1 MSLLTAFTT
10 QLELFSKEI
19 CNLYPD
25 DSDLNLGHSL
35 IVVFK
40 KTNPRKLLQ
49 IYNTYVSDFKDYI
62 DNKDESFFLNHDFK
76 DIATKN
82 KNDELT
88 FSLVIK
94 LKEYWS
100 ELSDNNKE
108 TSWKF
113 FQVLNKLTDK
123 INQIDQKN

>member
-19 CNLYPD
+19 CNLYPN

-35 IVVFK
+35 IIVFK
-40 KTNPRKLLQ
+40 KTNPRKLLE
-49 IYNTYVSDFKDYI
+49 IYNTYVIDFRQYI
-62 DNKDESFFLNHDFK
+62 DNKDESFFLNHDLK
-76 DIATKN
+76 DIAEKN
-82 KNDELT
+82 KNNEMT
-88 FSLVIK
+88 FSLVVK

-108 TSWKF
+108 ITWKY

-123 INQIDQKN
+123 IEEN

>member
-19 CNLYPD
+19 CNLYPN

-35 IVVFK
+35 IIVFK
-40 KTNPRKLLQ
+40 KTNPRKLLE
-49 IYNTYVSDFKDYI
+49 IYNTYVIDFRKYI

-76 DIATKN
+76 DIAEKN
-82 KNDELT
+82 KNNEMT

-100 ELSDNNKE
+100 ELSDNNKK
-108 TSWKF
+108 SRGNIFKF
-113 FQVLNKLTDK
+113 
-123 INQIDQKN
+123 